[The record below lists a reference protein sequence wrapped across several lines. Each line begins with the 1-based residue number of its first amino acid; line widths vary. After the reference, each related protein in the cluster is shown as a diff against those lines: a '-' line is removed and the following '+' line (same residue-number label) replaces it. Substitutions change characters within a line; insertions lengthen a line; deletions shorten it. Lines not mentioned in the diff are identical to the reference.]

1 VNDAEVIAT
10 IVAGDL
16 DGLAAALNRYAAPLY
31 EYCYP
36 MAPEDAAEAVE
47 DAFIIA
53 WSKVD
58 GLRDPD
64 KLFTW
69 LQAVADNECFRR
81 RLAKG
86 LTGLPDYVPVGAY
99 LPPEIPGRVLSAC
112 ADNTPPGRARRV
124 SVTHRAGP
132 FGFDGFPKTRIPG
145 EFRRRIRRRPLA
157 TVSLVG
163 VVAAVTAAAVTG
175 AIGFPIGPSHQ
186 VQAAGVPVSV
196 PVHGHVSHVSTG
208 SGAALPTTPA
218 RQIPPGRSAPK
229 PAYQP
234 RHAASPQPR
243 SAATAASGTMSVPQ
257 PPQPVVP
264 TASVT
269 PGHNGKGGG
278 LGLLKQHGK
287 GSGDDQGSNADGN
300 G

>member
-31 EYCYP
+31 EHCYP

-58 GLRDPD
+58 GLRNPD
-64 KLFTW
+64 KLFAW
-69 LQAVADNECFRR
+69 LQAVADNECLRR

-86 LTGLPDYVPVGAY
+86 HTGPPGYVPIGAY

-124 SVTHRAGP
+124 SVTHQAGP
-132 FGFDGFPKTRIPG
+132 FGFDGFPKTRIPA

-157 TVSLVG
+157 TASLVG
-163 VVAAVTAAAVTG
+163 VAAAVTAAAVTG
-175 AIGFPIGPSHQ
+175 AIGFPIGQSNH

-196 PVHGHVSHVSTG
+196 PVHGNVSHVSAG
-208 SGAALPTTPA
+208 LGAALPTTPA
-218 RQIPPGRSAPK
+218 RQIPPGTGAPK
-229 PAYQP
+229 PSYQP
-234 RHAASPQPR
+234 RHAASGQPG
-243 SAATAASGTMSVPQ
+243 SVAAAASGTMAVP
-257 PPQPVVP
+257 PPPRPVVSP
-264 TASVT
+264 AGGG
-269 PGHNGKGGG
+269 PGHNGKGAG
-278 LGLLKQHGK
+278 LGLLKQHGN
-287 GSGDDQGSNADGN
+287 GNGNDQGDNSGGN

>member
-1 VNDAEVIAT
+1 VNDTEVIAT

-47 DAFIIA
+47 DTFIIA
-53 WSKVD
+53 WSKAD

-64 KLFTW
+64 KLFGW

-86 LTGLPDYVPVGAY
+86 LTGPPDYVPVGAY

-145 EFRRRIRRRPLA
+145 ELRRRIRRRPLA
-157 TVSLVG
+157 AASLVG
-163 VVAAVTAAAVTG
+163 VAAAVTAAAVTG
-175 AIGFPIGPSHQ
+175 AIGFPIGPSHH
-186 VQAAGVPVSV
+186 VQAASA
-196 PVHGHVSHVSTG
+196 PVHGQVSHVPTG

-218 RQIPPGRSAPK
+218 TQIPPGPSAPK
-229 PAYQP
+229 PTYQP

-243 SAATAASGTMSVPQ
+243 SVAAAASATMSVS
-257 PPQPVVP
+257 PPPPTVVS
-264 TASVT
+264 TASVS
-269 PGHNGKGGG
+269 PGHNGKGAG

-287 GSGDDQGSNADGN
+287 GSGDNQGDNSAAN